1 MTSSNQKLKSK
12 LWCRQGVATSD
23 KRPGKLDVLGRR
35 RTHLP
40 NSTEDHMWHREKV
53 WSSSMP
59 DAQSW
64 RRYRLSQDIAFL
76 SSFQDFFLKKCLSA
90 LNLNKLRVITLS
102 FSNANLRYALSCSL
116 SWVIFSVSQVNNLLV
131 IFSARVD
138 KYNWWVPL
146 SKLVLIRQ
154 SNIWILLIHRRFY
167 LHFYINYDNK
177 WWYSTK

>member
-1 MTSSNQKLKSK
+1 MSSRSRDVWQKTWEIRCSGATADTFTK
-12 LWCRQGVATSD
+12 LHRRSYVAQGESLVKFDA
-23 KRPGKLDVLGRR
+23 R
-35 RTHLP
+35 RTKLEEVQTF
-40 NSTEDHMWHREKV
+40 S
-53 WSSSMP
+53 
-59 DAQSW
+59 
-64 RRYRLSQDIAFL
+64 RYCVSVEFSR
-76 SSFQDFFLKKCLSA
+76 FFLKKCLSA

-116 SWVIFSVSQVNNLLV
+116 SWVIFSVSLMNNLLV